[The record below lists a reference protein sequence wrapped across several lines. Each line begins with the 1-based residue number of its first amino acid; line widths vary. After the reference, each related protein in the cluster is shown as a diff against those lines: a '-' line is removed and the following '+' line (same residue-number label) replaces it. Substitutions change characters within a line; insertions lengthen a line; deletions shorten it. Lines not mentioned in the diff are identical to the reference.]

1 MGEQVKKID
10 REYILWRISDWKK
23 RLNQLWSD
31 IEGWAGDFGKAEI
44 QKNEIP
50 QAREDLMHRFD
61 IDPETVPAMA
71 IRLGRHR
78 ASFVPMGLW
87 VIGSNGRV
95 NVNTNKKQYILL
107 DLGGDDGNPSQWTVV
122 NPSKRKQRISLDRN
136 TLAKLIKDEELFL

>member
-1 MGEQVKKID
+1 
-10 REYILWRISDWKK
+10 
-23 RLNQLWSD
+23 
-31 IEGWAGDFGKAEI
+31 
-44 QKNEIP
+44 
-50 QAREDLMHRFD
+50 
-61 IDPETVPAMA
+61 
-71 IRLGRHR
+71 
-78 ASFVPMGLW
+78 MGLW